1 MSKKAKQYSATEKT
15 KIVIEA
21 IKAEMTIAQISS
33 KYGVHATQIQ
43 AWKKRGIENLVSG
56 FQVKP
61 ATKDPDNQ
69 DLIKQLYEQIGQL
82 SVERDWLKKNL
93 HCLDLETRK
102 SMIDNN
108 CRNLA
113 ISRQCDLLLI
123 NKSTYYYKAK
133 GITTRDLEIM
143 KVIDEIYTEHPYF
156 GARRMSKHLVPFGI
170 VIGRK
175 AVSRYY
181 GIMAI
186 EAIYPKMNLSKR
198 NQAHKVYPYLLKG
211 VEITKTNQVW
221 STDITYIRMA
231 QGFVYLVAI
240 IDWFSRYILS
250 WKVSISLESDF
261 CIDALEEALEKHGQ
275 PEVFNTD
282 QGSQF
287 TSKNFI
293 HELVK
298 REIKIS
304 MDGKGRALDNVFIER
319 FWRSLKQ
326 EKIYL
331 IILNTVKEVKNAITD
346 YITFYNSKRMQQ
358 SLEYLTPE
366 QVYLTKIIG

>member
-1 MSKKAKQYSATEKT
+1 MVDRDCSNLS
-15 KIVIEA
+15 
-21 IKAEMTIAQISS
+21 IA
-33 KYGVHATQIQ
+33 
-43 AWKKRGIENLVSG
+43 
-56 FQVKP
+56 
-61 ATKDPDNQ
+61 
-69 DLIKQLYEQIGQL
+69 
-82 SVERDWLKKNL
+82 
-93 HCLDLETRK
+93 
-102 SMIDNN
+102 
-108 CRNLA
+108 
-113 ISRQCDLLLI
+113 RQCDLLLI
-123 NKSTYYYKAK
+123 NKSTYYYKPK
-133 GITTRDLEIM
+133 GLTQRDLEIM
-143 KVIDEIYTEHPYF
+143 KIIDEIYTEHPYF

-170 VIGRK
+170 IIGRK

-186 EAIYPKMNLSKR
+186 EAIYPKINLSKR
-198 NQAHKVYPYLLKG
+198 NQAHKIYPYLLQG
-211 VEITKTNQVW
+211 VEITKVNQVW

-261 CIDALEEALEKHGQ
+261 CIDALEEAIEKHGQ
-275 PEVFNTD
+275 PEIFNTD

-293 HELVK
+293 NELTK

-331 IILNTVKEVKNAITD
+331 IILNTVKEAKNAITD
-346 YITFYNSKRMQQ
+346 YITFYNNKRMHQ

-366 QVYLTKIIG
+366 QVYLTKIIW

>member
-1 MSKKAKQYSATEKT
+1 M
-15 KIVIEA
+15 
-21 IKAEMTIAQISS
+21 
-33 KYGVHATQIQ
+33 
-43 AWKKRGIENLVSG
+43 
-56 FQVKP
+56 
-61 ATKDPDNQ
+61 
-69 DLIKQLYEQIGQL
+69 
-82 SVERDWLKKNL
+82 
-93 HCLDLETRK
+93 
-102 SMIDNN
+102 
-108 CRNLA
+108 LA
-113 ISRQCDLLLI
+113 I
-123 NKSTYYYKAK
+123 
-133 GITTRDLEIM
+133 
-143 KVIDEIYTEHPYF
+143 
-156 GARRMSKHLVPFGI
+156 
-170 VIGRK
+170 
-175 AVSRYY
+175 
-181 GIMAI
+181 
-186 EAIYPKMNLSKR
+186 
-198 NQAHKVYPYLLKG
+198 
-211 VEITKTNQVW
+211 
-221 STDITYIRMA
+221 
-231 QGFVYLVAI
+231 AI

-293 HELVK
+293 YELVK

-346 YITFYNSKRMQQ
+346 YITFYNSKRMPQ

>member
-1 MSKKAKQYSATEKT
+1 MVDRDCS
-15 KIVIEA
+15 
-21 IKAEMTIAQISS
+21 
-33 KYGVHATQIQ
+33 
-43 AWKKRGIENLVSG
+43 NLTV
-56 FQVKP
+56 
-61 ATKDPDNQ
+61 A
-69 DLIKQLYEQIGQL
+69 
-82 SVERDWLKKNL
+82 
-93 HCLDLETRK
+93 
-102 SMIDNN
+102 
-108 CRNLA
+108 
-113 ISRQCDLLLI
+113 RQCDLLLI
-123 NKSTYYYKAK
+123 NKSTYYYQPKSLTA
-133 GITTRDLEIM
+133 RELEIM
-143 KVIDEIYTEHPYF
+143 SVIDEIYTEHPYF

-170 VIGRK
+170 IIGRK
-175 AVSRYY
+175 AVSRCY

-198 NQAHKVYPYLLKG
+198 NQAHKIYPYLLKG
-211 VEITKTNQVW
+211 VKIIKVNQVW

-261 CIDALEEALEKHGQ
+261 CIEALEDAIEKHGQ
-275 PEVFNTD
+275 PEIFNTD

-293 HELVK
+293 NELTK

-331 IILNTVKEVKNAITD
+331 IILNSVKEAKNAITS
-346 YITFYNSKRMQQ
+346 YITFYNQKRMHQ

-366 QVYLTKIIG
+366 QVYLTKTIE

>member
-15 KIVIEA
+15 KIVLEA

-61 ATKDPDNQ
+61 ATKDPDNE

-123 NKSTYYYKAK
+123 NKSTYYYKEK
-133 GITTRDLEIM
+133 GLKQRDLEIM
-143 KVIDEIYTEHPYF
+143 KTIDEIYTEHPYF
-156 GARRMSKHLVPFGI
+156 GARRMSRHLVPFGI

-186 EAIYPKMNLSKR
+186 EAIYPKINLSKR
-198 NQAHKVYPYLLKG
+198 NQGHKIYPYLLKG
-211 VEITKTNQVW
+211 VEITKINQVW

-261 CIDALEEALEKHGQ
+261 CIDALEEALEKQGQ
-275 PEVFNTD
+275 PEIFNTD

-331 IILNTVKEVKNAITD
+331 IILNTVKEAKNAITD
-346 YITFYNSKRMQQ
+346 YITFYNGKRMHQ